1 MEVARQ
7 GMCSPCLVDC
17 ISIVSGIIIMDGLGG
32 FRLDISS
39 KTKEMAERKMCVII
53 IPVIKHSTGSTSVQ
67 CF

>member
-53 IPVIKHSTGSTSVQ
+53 IHRFFTKIISTHS
-67 CF
+67 

>member
-1 MEVARQ
+1 
-7 GMCSPCLVDC
+7 MCSPCLVDC

-53 IPVIKHSTGSTSVQ
+53 NVSSTK
-67 CF
+67 

>member
-1 MEVARQ
+1 MLIIKHGGSKARNVF
-7 GMCSPCLVDC
+7 SLYC

-53 IPVIKHSTGSTSVQ
+53 IHRFFTKIISTHS
-67 CF
+67 